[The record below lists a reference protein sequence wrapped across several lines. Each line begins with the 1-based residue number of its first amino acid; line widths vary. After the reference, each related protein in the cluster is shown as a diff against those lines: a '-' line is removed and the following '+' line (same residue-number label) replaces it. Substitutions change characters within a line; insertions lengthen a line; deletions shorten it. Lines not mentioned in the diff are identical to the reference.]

1 MKHIAKKYILH
12 LGHMYAPGEIITTA
26 DTEYLRKLV
35 ENASAEIV
43 DDEGKP
49 IEKTNAI
56 EDGNVKKENAPT
68 KESAAPEKNK
78 PIGRK
83 PR

>member
-1 MKHIAKKYILH
+1 
-12 LGHMYAPGEIITTA
+12 MYAPGEIITTA
-26 DTEYLRKLV
+26 DTEYLKKLV

-49 IEKTNAI
+49 IEKANAV
-56 EDGNVKKENAPT
+56 EDETVKKENAPT
-68 KESAAPEKNK
+68 REGTAPEAPEKNK

-83 PR
+83 QR